1 MEQRL
6 KERLI
11 GTAVITALAIIFLP
25 MLIDEKDQDWD
36 PQEQSS
42 EVPPL
47 PDKFKNKPQILSDAG
62 VEDTRLF
69 PTPDQQSFD
78 SDNGS
83 VTNSNTR
90 KLATQSNRPD
100 SRVKIEPSSARKSP
114 SILKTE
120 VIKKPSVARKAPP
133 NMDNQLNSLLPSNRQ
148 TDTKVQSTDETVE
161 KPVILEEPTQQILPK
176 PVQIPSSVDIIPL
189 GEPKKVEVAKYQP
202 DITPKPVNKSLYS
215 DLTGLWVVQA
225 GVFKDKANAEAL
237 RKKLSESGYSAYLE
251 AVNTELGQLIRVRAG
266 RVPQEQ
272 AARQMVSTLNK
283 RFGLKSIAF
292 PETKWNSKRAK
303 Q

>member
-25 MLIDEKDQDWD
+25 MLIDEKDQGLD
-36 PQEQSS
+36 PQSPSAQI
-42 EVPPL
+42 PPI
-47 PDKFKNKPQILSDAG
+47 PDKFNNKPQILSDTG
-62 VEDTRLF
+62 VEDSRLF
-69 PTPDQQSFD
+69 PVPDKQPLD
-78 SDNGS
+78 PDNGS
-83 VTNSNTR
+83 VSNSSSSQARLNQP
-90 KLATQSNRPD
+90 A
-100 SRVKIEPSSARKSP
+100 SRDTKEPPAIRKSP
-114 SILKTE
+114 SILNTE
-120 VIKKPSVARKAPP
+120 VIKKPTVARKAPP
-133 NMDNQLNSLLPSNRQ
+133 NMDNQLNSLLPTHNQ
-148 TDTKVQSTDETVE
+148 LTGKTVA
-161 KPVILEEPTQQILPK
+161 KPIVLGKTTQRTVPQLAPIPTPVDITPLGQPRKIEVAKLQPTVSPK
-176 PVQIPSSVDIIPL
+176 PV
-189 GEPKKVEVAKYQP
+189 KKA
-202 DITPKPVNKSLYS
+202 LYS

-237 RKKLSESGYSAYLE
+237 RKKLSENGYSAYLE

-292 PETKWNSKRAK
+292 PETKWNSKRARK
-303 Q
+303 